1 MPLRARPSIALAA
14 VLTAPLWPSTAHA
27 GVHHTYATSYCL
39 NGTMADGSTVR
50 MRSAASDWLPLGT
63 HIRLIGRPFLG
74 GLRRFVIRDTGPA
87 LSDGHLDIW
96 HPSCSASVAWGARP
110 VRFKLG
116 WGKP

>member
-1 MPLRARPSIALAA
+1 VRRLALAA

-27 GVHHTYATSYCL
+27 RVHRTYATSYCL

-63 HIRLIGRPFLG
+63 HIRLIGRPFFG

-96 HPSCSASVAWGARP
+96 HPSCAASVAWGARP

-116 WGKP
+116 WSKP